1 MLSLS
6 VKHRGAV
13 APRALFAGILAA
25 ALVFSAALVACD
37 VLKAEVREAA
47 RSSVESGMSGAA
59 VLPIDSVLSITT
71 SKDTRKR
78 DSEGRVSGTLELET
92 REYVYT
98 SIGGGS
104 HVLQAS

>member
-13 APRALFAGILAA
+13 APRALLVGILVA
-25 ALVFSAALVACD
+25 ALIVSAALVACD

-47 RSSVESGMSGAA
+47 RSSVESSISGAA
-59 VLPIDSVLSITT
+59 VLPIDSVLKITT

-78 DSEGRVSGTLELET
+78 DSEGRVSGTLEVET
-92 REYVYT
+92 CEFVYA

-104 HVLQAS
+104 RDLQTS